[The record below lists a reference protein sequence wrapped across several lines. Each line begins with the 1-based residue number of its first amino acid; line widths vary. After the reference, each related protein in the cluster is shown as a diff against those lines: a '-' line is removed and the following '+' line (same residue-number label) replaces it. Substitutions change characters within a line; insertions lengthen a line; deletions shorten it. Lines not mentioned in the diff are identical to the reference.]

1 VFHISRICNIGIG
14 LISGVDAWPETI
26 ESLDG
31 DALLVALA
39 WLAGRGV
46 PISDEQANEA
56 LRRALV
62 VRAVGGD
69 PTREL
74 ELGEE
79 AVSRL
84 AEELD
89 SADARAALRS
99 GLEALRPDV
108 EGRPAARALEML
120 LADDDLAWRCFAAAC
135 VADALGE

>member
-1 VFHISRICNIGIG
+1 MQHRSWFDF
-14 LISGVDAWPETI
+14 GVTAWLEGI

-31 DALLVALA
+31 DALLVTLA
-39 WLAGRGV
+39 WLAGREM
-46 PISDEQANEA
+46 PISDEQSNEA

-84 AEELD
+84 AGELD
-89 SADARAALRS
+89 APGARAALRR
-99 GLEALRPDV
+99 GLDALRPVV
-108 EGRPAARALEML
+108 EGRPAAVALETL
-120 LADDDLAWRCFAAAC
+120 LADDDLA
-135 VADALGE
+135 

>member
-1 VFHISRICNIGIG
+1 MFHISRICNIGIG
-14 LISGVDAWPETI
+14 LISGVDAWPEGI

-31 DALLVALA
+31 DALQVALA
-39 WLAGRGV
+39 WLAGREV
-46 PISDEQANEA
+46 PISTEQANEA

-79 AVSRL
+79 SVSRL

-89 SADARAALRS
+89 APEARAALTR
-99 GLEALRPDV
+99 GLETLQPSV
-108 EGRPAARALEML
+108 KGRPATRALELL
-120 LADDDLAWRCFAAAC
+120 LADDDLAWRCFAAAY

>member
-1 VFHISRICNIGIG
+1 MSSWLEG
-14 LISGVDAWPETI
+14 I

-39 WLAGRGV
+39 WLAGREV
-46 PISDEQANEA
+46 PIPEDHANEA

-74 ELGEE
+74 ELGED

-84 AEELD
+84 AGELD
-89 SADARAALRS
+89 APEARAVLRR

-108 EGRPAARALEML
+108 EGRPAAGAALEAL
-120 LADDDLAWRCFAAAC
+120 LADGDVAWRCLAAARL
-135 VADALGE
+135 ADAIAG

>member
-1 VFHISRICNIGIG
+1 
-14 LISGVDAWPETI
+14 LISGVNAWLEGI
-26 ESLDG
+26 ELLGG

-39 WLAGRGV
+39 WVAGREV
-46 PISDEQANEA
+46 PIPDEQANEA

-79 AVSRL
+79 AVTRL

-89 SADARAALRS
+89 AREARAALGR
-99 GLEALRPDV
+99 GLEALQPRV
-108 EGRPAARALEML
+108 EGRPAAAALATL
-120 LADDDLAWRCFAAAC
+120 LADDDLAWRCFAAAY

>member
-1 VFHISRICNIGIG
+1 MGG
-14 LISGVDAWPETI
+14 LIVGVDAWLEGI

-39 WLAGRGV
+39 WLAGREV
-46 PISDEQANEA
+46 PIPDEHANEA

-89 SADARAALRS
+89 AADARAALRR
-99 GLEALRPDV
+99 GLEALRPSV

-120 LADDDLAWRCFAAAC
+120 LADDDLAWRCFAAAY
-135 VADALGE
+135 VADALGD